1 MKINRLTLEKCKEC
15 DELVKVPHQLHGH
28 IALCPNCHDV
38 LDKDNTWNLRR
49 CAIIAL
55 AILILMP
62 FAFTY
67 PLMSIDLLGMPIHA
81 TVWGGAWKMATE
93 GYPYTAF
100 MVLFCSII
108 MPIAFVIL
116 VLTISVQRIIHQR
129 PRYTLI
135 LLTKTQEWV
144 MLDVY
149 LVALGVAAF
158 KIKDYASLSFSIQ
171 LSAFVIVTILTT
183 LLFIKINPKTGW
195 AYFYPEYRPL
205 PSDHIGHPMLC
216 PTCEY
221 TFDENIV
228 DLKGRRRCPRCESNL
243 SVPDN
248 IKLQR
253 VWAALIAGVIMMI
266 PANTL
271 PISATGLA
279 GAVSADTLFSGVL
292 TFISLGSYSV
302 AAIVFIASIAVPF
315 SKVAVLFYL
324 LLAIHYKWKHP
335 IHLQMKLLHYVH
347 FVGRWSMLDLFVLAL
362 MMSLLERGQILSF
375 SVGDAAFFFG
385 AAVFLTMIASSQLDS
400 RMLWRIHYEHN
411 NQASS

>member
-1 MKINRLTLEKCKEC
+1 MKINKLTLEKCKEC
-15 DELVKVPHQLHGH
+15 DGLIQVPHELHGQQ
-28 IALCPNCHDV
+28 AFCPNCDEL
-38 LDKDNTWNLRR
+38 LDKGSYWNLRR

-55 AILILMP
+55 AILILFP

-108 MPIAFVIL
+108 MPITFVLLI
-116 VLTISVQRIIHQR
+116 LTISVQRLIRQR
-129 PRYTLI
+129 PRFTLI
-135 LLTKTQEWV
+135 LLSKIQEWV

-149 LVALGVAAF
+149 LVALGVSAF
-158 KIKDYASLSFSIQ
+158 KLKDYAHINFSFH
-171 LSAFVIVTILTT
+171 LSAFVIVTILTV
-183 LLFIKINPKTGW
+183 LLFIKINPKAGW
-195 AYFYPEYRPL
+195 EYFYPEYKSL
-205 PSDHIGHPMLC
+205 PANYQGNPMLC
-216 PTCEY
+216 PTCDY
-221 TFDENIV
+221 TFDEKIV
-228 DLKGRRRCPRCESNL
+228 DLKGRQRCPRCESNL
-243 SVPDN
+243 SVPDR

-253 VWAALIAGVIMMI
+253 VWAALLAGVIMMI

-279 GAVSADTLFSGVL
+279 GSVSADTLFSGVL
-292 TFISLGSYSV
+292 TFISLGSYAV

-315 SKVAVLFYL
+315 SKVAVIFYL

-335 IHLQMKLLHYVH
+335 IHWQMKLLHYVH

-362 MMSLLERGQILSF
+362 MMSMLERGQILSF
-375 SVGDAAFFFG
+375 SVGNAAFFFG
-385 AAVFLTMIASSQLDS
+385 AAVFLTMIASSQIDA
-400 RMLWRIHYEHN
+400 RMLWRIHYEHEKK
-411 NQASS
+411 

>member
-1 MKINRLTLEKCKEC
+1 MKINRLTLEQCKEC
-15 DELVKVPHQLHGH
+15 DELVKVPHNLRGH
-28 IALCPNCHDV
+28 IALCPNCDDV
-38 LDKDNTWNLRR
+38 LSKGNAWNLRR

-55 AILILMP
+55 AVLILLP
-62 FAFTY
+62 FALTY

-108 MPIAFVIL
+108 TPIAFALLI
-116 VLTISVQRIIHQR
+116 LTISVQRLIRQR

-135 LLTKTQEWV
+135 ILSKMQEWV

-158 KIKDYASLSFSIQ
+158 KIKDYASLTFSVYLI
-171 LSAFVIVTILTT
+171 AFVIVTLLTT
-183 LLFIKINPKTGW
+183 LLFVRIDPKAGW
-195 AYFYPEYRPL
+195 EYFYPEYKSL
-205 PSDHIGHPMLC
+205 PANYVGKPTLC

-221 TFDENIV
+221 TFDEQIL
-228 DLKGRRRCPRCESNL
+228 DLKGRQRCPRCESNL

-253 VWAALIAGVIMMI
+253 VWATLIAGVIMMI

-292 TFISLGSYSV
+292 TFISLGSYAV
-302 AAIVFIASIAVPF
+302 AAIVFIASIAVPL
-315 SKVAVLFYL
+315 SKVAVIFYL

-335 IHLQMKLLHYVH
+335 IHWQMKLLHYVH

-385 AAVFLTMIASSQLDS
+385 SAVFLTMIASSQLDA
-400 RMLWRIHYEHN
+400 RMLWRIHYEYEKT
-411 NQASS
+411 